1 MQEIKSMRWLFYC
14 LTAIWAAVVTYA
26 SLKAPS
32 INPPPFFLDFE
43 NSDKLVH
50 FTMYFGLCFWIF
62 YSTIEC
68 RRKHRYAVSLLASV
82 AYGIVME
89 VTQEYMAIGRSMDV
103 WDALA
108 NATGAT
114 SFLLLSVP
122 FDKIMSRVFPRLF
135 AVKTQ

>member
-14 LTAIWAAVVTYA
+14 LTAIWAAAVTYA

-32 INPPPFFLDFE
+32 HNPPPFFLDFD

-62 YSTIEC
+62 YSTIGHGRE
-68 RRKHRYAVSLLASV
+68 HRYAVSLLVSV

-89 VTQEYMAIGRSMDV
+89 VLQEFMAIGRSMDV

-108 NATGAT
+108 NSVGAAC
-114 SFLLLSVP
+114 FLLLSVP